1 MKSTPLIILSAFC
14 IFIVACSG
22 KSENIVIDQKKQLL
36 EKKIITAETYQNK
49 SLISK
54 EVLEEQGLWQDPN
67 TGLVWTKCSVGRKW
81 IASQCTGNEV
91 ILNYNDSFEYVKK
104 FINEKHFAGYNNWR
118 IPTVKEYANLRKCQD
133 GYAPD
138 PDKEQNILTE
148 KGRTKL
154 ESKDPE
160 MQIIE
165 LYDGHKFSLP
175 KTCKMYKLDYSAM
188 GVIDRDP
195 VRNSVLPLISD
206 SRGKD
211 LYRDYSPFLTIWTV
225 DFETGSI
232 YQPDISYRQE
242 YRLLLV
248 RNPD

>member
-1 MKSTPLIILSAFC
+1 MKPTPLILSTTFC
-14 IFIVACSG
+14 IFVTACST
-22 KSENIVIDQKKQLL
+22 KSDNIVMH
-36 EKKIITAETYQNK
+36 QNK
-49 SLISK
+49 HLPGGEIIAAEIHQNKPLISK
-54 EVLEEQGLWQDPN
+54 EVLEEKGLWQDPN
-67 TGLVWTKCSVGRKW
+67 TGLIWTKCSVGKQW

-91 ILNYNDSFEYVKK
+91 ILGYNDSYEYIKK

-118 IPTVKEYANLRKCQD
+118 IPTVEEYASLRKCQD
-133 GYAPD
+133 GYASD
-138 PDKEQNILTE
+138 PDKEQSILTE
-148 KGRTKL
+148 KGRTKV

-165 LYDGHKFSLP
+165 LYNGHKFALP

-188 GVIDRDP
+188 GVKDRDP
-195 VRNSVLPLISD
+195 VSNIVHPLISD

-211 LYRDYSPFLTIWTV
+211 LYRNYSPFLTIWTM

-232 YQPDISYRQE
+232 YQPELSYRRE